1 MRLGSLPGLCVVSLV
16 TLVAAGACGSEDDK
30 KKLPPNTEYPG
41 SDGGNGGEAPSNTSG
56 RGGSATVSHA
66 GESNGGQPVSGDGGA
81 VSSSAGAGGAAASC
95 PEGFGDCDD
104 NPDDC
109 ETPLDTVTACGACD
123 VSCDGS
129 HGSVACTDGKCVIDS
144 CSDGYDS
151 CDDDPS
157 TGCETKLDS
166 NQACGSCTRDCT
178 VAGATCDTGMCSA
191 PELSPN
197 GQAWE
202 ATYGGGAVFVMKV
215 NASPVS
221 HYTLTRIPT
230 DGSAEKQIW
239 DADAGVGDGVLYAD
253 ATDLYWAVFGNPSSV
268 LKKAVS
274 AASNANP
281 MVVFQP
287 TAMPKFL
294 TIHGNAYFWMTGMY
308 GAKATLFTRSTSA
321 QMANTGTEI
330 MTVDQGYVTSFAM
343 TSDAVYWVAR
353 SNAAAHLSY
362 VPLAGGA
369 PKDVPDSLVVDTAP
383 LFAMG
388 DTLYFV
394 RQGQNANVLNGLYKF
409 KQGDATV
416 TQLVQQEGI
425 RAIIA
430 DASGIYFAAGYDGYI
445 YKEPLAGGVAPVK
458 IAKVVGGF
466 AGFAGQDEKLLYTF
480 NGWGSAGS
488 AFKIVK

>member
-1 MRLGSLPGLCVVSLV
+1 MRLGSLSGWCVVSLAS
-16 TLVAAGACGSEDDK
+16 VALASACGSGDDK
-30 KKLPPNTEYPG
+30 KKVAPNTEYPG
-41 SDGGNGGEAPSNTSG
+41 SDGGAGGEAPSNTSG
-56 RGGSATVSHA
+56 RGGSVAMPHA
-66 GESNGGQPVSGDGGA
+66 GESNGGQPGDGGA
-81 VSSSAGAGGAAASC
+81 PSSSSGGAGGAALTC
-95 PEGFGDCDD
+95 PDGFGDCDTD
-104 NPDDC
+104 PTDC
-109 ETPLDTVTACGACD
+109 ETPLDTTTACGACD

-144 CSDGYDS
+144 CAVGYDS

-166 NQACGSCTRDCT
+166 DKACGACTRDCT
-178 VAGATCDTGMCSA
+178 AAGATCDTGMCTA
-191 PELSPN
+191 AELSPN
-197 GQAWE
+197 GSAWE
-202 ATYGGGAVFVMKV
+202 ATYGGGAIFVMKV

-221 HYTLTRIPT
+221 HYTLIRIPT

-239 DADAGVGDGVLYAD
+239 DADGGVGDGVLYAD
-253 ATDLYWAVFGNPSSV
+253 ATDLYWAVFGTPSTV
-268 LKKAVS
+268 YKKAVS

-281 MVVFQP
+281 MIAFQP

-308 GAKATLFTRSTSA
+308 GAKATLFTRATNA

-330 MTVDQGYVTSFAM
+330 MTVDQGYVTSFAI
-343 TSDAVYWVAR
+343 TSDAIYWVAR
-353 SNAAAHLSY
+353 SAATAHLSY

-369 PKDVPDSLVVDTAP
+369 PKDVPDAVVADTAS
-383 LFAMG
+383 LFAFG
-388 DTLYFV
+388 DTLYFA
-394 RQGQNANVLNGLYKF
+394 RQGQNTNALNGLYEF

-416 TQLVQQEGI
+416 TQLVQQEAVRGI
-425 RAIIA
+425 AV
-430 DASGIYFAAGYDGYI
+430 DANGIYFGANNDGYV

-488 AFKIVK
+488 AYKIVK

>member
-1 MRLGSLPGLCVVSLV
+1 MRLRSLSGVCVVSLV
-16 TLVAAGACGSEDDK
+16 VVATASACGSSDDK
-30 KKLPPNTEYPG
+30 KKQPGESTYPG
-41 SDGGNGGEAPSNTSG
+41 SDGGAGGDAPSNTSG
-56 RGGSATVSHA
+56 KAGSSGTPHA
-66 GESNGGQPVSGDGGA
+66 GEANGGQPMSGEGG
-81 VSSSAGAGGAAASC
+81 VPSSSPGGAGGATPSC
-95 PEGFGDCDD
+95 PDGFGDCDD
-104 NPDDC
+104 NPADC

-144 CSDGYDS
+144 CADGYDS
-151 CDDDPS
+151 CDNDTS

-166 NQACGSCTRDCT
+166 NQACGACTRNCAT
-178 VAGATCDTGMCSA
+178 AGATCDTGMCSA
-191 PELSPN
+191 PELSPH

-253 ATDLYWAVFGNPSSV
+253 ATDLYWAVSGNPPSV

-274 AASNANP
+274 AASNVNP
-281 MVVFQP
+281 TVVFQP
-287 TAMPKFL
+287 TLLPKFL

-308 GAKATLFTRSTSA
+308 GAKASLFTRATNA
-321 QMANTGTEI
+321 LMANTGTEI
-330 MTVDQGYVTSFAM
+330 MTVDQGYVTSFAL

-353 SNAAAHLSY
+353 SNATAHLSY

-369 PKDVPDSLVVDTAP
+369 PKDVPDAVVVDTAA

-388 DTLYFV
+388 DTLYFA
-394 RQGQNANVLNGLYKF
+394 RTGSNANVLNGLYKF

-416 TQLVQQEGI
+416 TQLVQQEGV
-425 RAIIA
+425 RAIAA
-430 DASGIYFAAGYDGYI
+430 DATGVYFAAGYDGYV
-445 YKEPLAGGVAPVK
+445 YKEPLAGGVAPTK
-458 IAKVVGGF
+458 IAKVPSF
-466 AGFAGQDEKLLYTF
+466 AGFAGQDDKLLYTF

-488 AFKIVK
+488 AYKIVK